1 MRCKTRDHAK
11 HGITLERG
19 ILGRSRNRAEQ
30 NPSQCTAWTTPEENH
45 RPGRD
50 RMQRPSTALQKG
62 LTFPGPALCLRCL
75 ARSSPSPRAIGGAA
89 GPAPPSPSTPRH
101 QQNTAEMLANNHR
114 LNHMLHSCFF
124 CVTVIYTTFRDGI
137 TSRSD
142 RSGSSHRARD
152 LMDTH

>member
-11 HGITLERG
+11 HGITLEHG

-30 NPSQCTAWTTPEENH
+30 NPSQRTAWTTPEENH

-75 ARSSPSPRAIGGAA
+75 ARSSPSLRAIGGAA
-89 GPAPPSPSTPRH
+89 GPASPITLNSTVPTEYGRDVG
-101 QQNTAEMLANNHR
+101 QQSQPESYASQLFLLCYSYLRN
-114 LNHMLHSCFF
+114 F
-124 CVTVIYTTFRDGI
+124 
-137 TSRSD
+137 
-142 RSGSSHRARD
+142 
-152 LMDTH
+152 